1 MPEAQTPAWRR
12 SELAW
17 PLSLFAGFAGA
28 WAGLASGVPG
38 LAALLSTAAIAPLY
52 LGFQNRGEP
61 RSALMAALGGAL
73 GGAGAVLGAVF
84 EGGAAQAFP
93 AVLGSRWLADEL
105 AALLGGAPRPR
116 PVLLVLWHAGALALA
131 VALARPTRGLST
143 LCFALALFEAMA
155 VGVGER
161 ALDAPRSGGQRLLT
175 AVVSWPPGIL
185 AEGVA
190 ALALGV
196 CSSVPRGA
204 APPGRLL
211 RLGIACAAAAL
222 VAWALG
228 RPWGR
233 LVARAVG
240 LDMPWG

>member
-1 MPEAQTPAWRR
+1 
-12 SELAW
+12 
-17 PLSLFAGFAGA
+17 
-28 WAGLASGVPG
+28 
-38 LAALLSTAAIAPLY
+38 
-52 LGFQNRGEP
+52 
-61 RSALMAALGGAL
+61 
-73 GGAGAVLGAVF
+73 
-84 EGGAAQAFP
+84 
-93 AVLGSRWLADEL
+93 
-105 AALLGGAPRPR
+105 
-116 PVLLVLWHAGALALA
+116 
-131 VALARPTRGLST
+131 
-143 LCFALALFEAMA
+143 

-161 ALDAPRSGGQRLLT
+161 ALDAPSPGVQRLLA
-175 AVVSWPPGIL
+175 AVVSWPPGVL

-196 CSSVPRGA
+196 GFSVPRGA